1 MKKSVLLLALG
12 ILGAYQLGYSENT
25 DMKVE
30 KSRNVEVKQN
40 EVQTKTKIQTEENSD
55 DTNADKAKESKEA
68 DEVEKNSKE
77 GAVQEV
83 QSNKKEHKEK
93 EHKEKEQKKAPKEPK
108 VKKLTPEQER
118 RLDARARKNK
128 EKKMTL
134 DEKLDFQILKM
145 ERMLKSLEGK

>member
-93 EHKEKEQKKAPKEPK
+93 EQKKAPKEPK

>member
-55 DTNADKAKESKEA
+55 DANADKAKESKEA

-83 QSNKKEHKEK
+83 QSNKK